1 MKQCKKCGKL
11 KPRTEFYESTQ
22 SWCKECMKKY
32 SHDKEHYKRSGLKS
46 KMCKVCKDVHPLVD
60 FTALPNGKYGRV
72 CIHCQGKQDGKQL
85 EMIIPKQSK
94 LKQPKAKPMEQPTTE
109 VAPKVS
115 VLTKITDRL
124 FGRKYYINIIN
135 LVGTGKCEASCFIF
149 PTLEMAISHK
159 ESLKFNRSYQ
169 YVETI
174 SFRTKKQYKSTWRS
188 I

>member
-1 MKQCKKCGKL
+1 
-11 KPRTEFYESTQ
+11 
-22 SWCKECMKKY
+22 
-32 SHDKEHYKRSGLKS
+32 
-46 KMCKVCKDVHPLVD
+46 
-60 FTALPNGKYGRV
+60 
-72 CIHCQGKQDGKQL
+72 
-85 EMIIPKQSK
+85 
-94 LKQPKAKPMEQPTTE
+94 MEQPTTE